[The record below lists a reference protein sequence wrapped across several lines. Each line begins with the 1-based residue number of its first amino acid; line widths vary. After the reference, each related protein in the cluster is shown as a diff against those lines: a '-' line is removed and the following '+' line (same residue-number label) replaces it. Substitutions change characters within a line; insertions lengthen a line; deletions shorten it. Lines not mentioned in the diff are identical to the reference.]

1 MKFGVS
7 KRFVEKTWKIIN
19 KNQAVPK
26 SSNVEL
32 KATDLIIDNSQHFI
46 WGIILQ
52 VTNYSLIS
60 ARNFSVNRHP
70 CY

>member
-32 KATDLIIDNSQHFI
+32 KATDPIIENSQHFI
-46 WGIILQ
+46 WGIIL
-52 VTNYSLIS
+52 
-60 ARNFSVNRHP
+60 
-70 CY
+70 